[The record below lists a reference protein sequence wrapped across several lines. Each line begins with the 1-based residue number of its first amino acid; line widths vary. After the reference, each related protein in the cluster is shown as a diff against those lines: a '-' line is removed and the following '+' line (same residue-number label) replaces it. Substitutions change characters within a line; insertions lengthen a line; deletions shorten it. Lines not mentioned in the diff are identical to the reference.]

1 MSVILI
7 GMQGSGKTTVMNTF
21 ERIYGYSTAD
31 VDSWIER
38 EYGTISEIF
47 SDYGEAYFRDIETET
62 IKKIFNDGVNAAV
75 VSTGGGSV
83 LREENVRIFKK
94 NGKIVYLRATLDT
107 LIARLE
113 GDRTRPLLKG
123 DINER
128 LTKLMNERSELYER
142 VADVIIDTD
151 DLTPE
156 QILAKIFK

>member
-1 MSVILI
+1 M
-7 GMQGSGKTTVMNTF
+7 
-21 ERIYGYSTAD
+21 
-31 VDSWIER
+31 
-38 EYGTISEIF
+38 
-47 SDYGEAYFRDIETET
+47 
-62 IKKIFNDGVNAAV
+62 
-75 VSTGGGSV
+75 
-83 LREENVRIFKK
+83 REENVRIFKK